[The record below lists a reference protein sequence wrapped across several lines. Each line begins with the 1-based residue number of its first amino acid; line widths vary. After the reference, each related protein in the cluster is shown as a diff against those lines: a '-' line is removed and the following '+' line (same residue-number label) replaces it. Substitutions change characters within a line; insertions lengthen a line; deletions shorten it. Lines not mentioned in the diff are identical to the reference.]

1 MLLSVLKDS
10 VVLFLIAF
18 FLLHLIE
25 LLLQCF
31 SQVQAGNR
39 HFFVVNA
46 LGLSAGEL
54 EKLIR
59 TTLKKYNTRLIV
71 VTSKNDP
78 ETNAILDLLCR
89 DYEQIY
95 PVLPDDLSLFITS
108 ETSRN
113 TVLKP
118 R

>member
-10 VVLFLIAF
+10 VILFLIVF

-25 LLLQCF
+25 LLLDHI
-31 SQVQAGNR
+31 SQAQAGNR
-39 HFFVVNA
+39 HFFVINA

-71 VTSKNDP
+71 VTSKNDL

-95 PVLPDDLSLFITS
+95 PVLPEDLSSLITG
-108 ETSRN
+108 ETSQN